1 MKVLVTGASGFIGK
15 EIVSE
20 CLNSGFEVIQ
30 IISHRS
36 EKNISE
42 LNKFRISGE
51 TVAVDITNRTNVR
64 NLEKLQNI
72 DVVLHAAGLA
82 HQFGDTKKEEFDL
95 VNVQGTRNISELA
108 VTLKVKQ
115 VILISTTAVYG
126 TAEESIDDNQREK
139 QSIFNENSE
148 TNPQTLYAKSKL
160 EAERISTEICAQ
172 NQIPLTIFR
181 LAPVI
186 GEENVGNV
194 ARLIKAIDR
203 RRFVWIGSGENYKS
217 LIYKNDV
224 ARACV
229 KLCKEKSGGLE
240 IFNLAGEPIRMQDF
254 VREITD
260 GLQKGVLP
268 FKIPAIFTKFI
279 FGVNEKILR
288 IKKIYK
294 VQQTIEKW
302 LAVEIYPNGKIKD
315 KYNFAPK
322 FTIAEGVRRQVG
334 SYILKKKRKS

>member
-15 EIVSE
+15 EIVRE

-36 EKNISE
+36 KKNISE
-42 LNKFRISGE
+42 SNKFRISGE

-139 QSIFNENSE
+139 QNIFNENSE

-160 EAERISTEICAQ
+160 EAERISTEICVE

-194 ARLIKAIDR
+194 ARLIRAIDR

-229 KLCKEKSGGLE
+229 KLCKEKNGGLE
-240 IFNLAGEPIRMQDF
+240 IFNLAGEPIRIKDF

-260 GLQKGVLP
+260 GLQRGVLP

-288 IKKIYK
+288 IKKIYT